1 MENTSFP
8 SLKEPVIRFD
18 RDPID
23 TLLAFNK
30 EKGSDTMTKEEFVT
44 FSIRHAEDF
53 PSTGEITPDAARSV
67 LDNLPPC
74 KDIPAMTPE
83 EFTSIWNTL
92 VHDPKVMNLF

>member
-30 EKGSDTMTKEEFVT
+30 EKGSDTMTKEEFIT
-44 FSIRHAEDF
+44 HLIQHAEDF
-53 PSTGEITPDAARSV
+53 PDTGEIDLAAARSV

-74 KDIPAMTPE
+74 KDIPTMTPE
-83 EFTSIWNTL
+83 EFASIWNTL
-92 VHDPKVMNLF
+92 VHDPNVMSLS

>member
-30 EKGSDTMTKEEFVT
+30 EKGTGTMSKEEFIT
-44 FSIRHAEDF
+44 HLIQHTEDF
-53 PSTGEITPDAARSV
+53 PDTGEIDLAAASSV
-67 LDNLPPC
+67 LANLVPD
-74 KDIPAMTPE
+74 KSIPAITPE
-83 EFTSIWNTL
+83 EFVILWNPL
-92 VHDPKVMNLF
+92 VHDPKVMSLS

>member
-30 EKGSDTMTKEEFVT
+30 EKGSDTMTKEEFIT
-44 FSIRHAEDF
+44 HLIQHAEDF
-53 PSTGEITPDAARSV
+53 PNTGEIDLAAASAVLANLVPDKS
-67 LDNLPPC
+67 
-74 KDIPAMTPE
+74 IPAITQK
-83 EFTSIWNTL
+83 EFVTLWNQL
-92 VHDPKVMNLF
+92 VHDPKVMSLT